1 MKLNL
6 GCGDKKI
13 EGWVNVDLFPACNP
27 DMVVNLEHFPYPWK
41 DNSIDEILLQH
52 VLEHLGQLTD
62 VYLKIIQELYRIC
75 KNGTIVH
82 IQVPHPRHDDFL
94 GDPTHVRPITKENL
108 SLFDK
113 SLNQQWIEKK
123 WANTPLGI
131 YLGVDFR
138 IQKVEYIVEHK
149 YLKKIE
155 NGELSNN
162 EVFEL
167 MKERLNVCKQIN
179 IEWLCVK

>member
-1 MKLNL
+1 M
-6 GCGDKKI
+6 
-13 EGWVNVDLFPACNP
+13 F
-27 DMVVNLEHFPYPWK
+27 
-41 DNSIDEILLQH
+41 
-52 VLEHLGQLTD
+52 LT
-62 VYLKIIQELYRIC
+62 
-75 KNGTIVH
+75 
-82 IQVPHPRHDDFL
+82 PS
-94 GDPTHVRPITKENL
+94 L